1 MKLLRAVLVLLLCAM
16 LPISGLAASGL
27 AGACPM
33 HMAGVDNATSAT
45 ASGAM
50 DMQGTTDMQDCMTMS
65 DSHDGKVKHPLCKM
79 SAQCEFG
86 SLYYPVDLPRI
97 AQPSHAV
104 AISYFVYA
112 HVFAGRAPDGL
123 WRPPRAA

>member
-1 MKLLRAVLVLLLCAM
+1 
-16 LPISGLAASGL
+16 
-27 AGACPM
+27 
-33 HMAGVDNATSAT
+33 
-45 ASGAM
+45 
-50 DMQGTTDMQDCMTMS
+50 MQSTMNMQDCMTMS

-86 SLYYPVDLPRI
+86 SLYYPTDIPRI
-97 AQPSHAV
+97 AQPSRVV

-123 WRPPRAA
+123 WRPPRAAYSLADRFTAIAVRSSSAEDVQPLLGLARD